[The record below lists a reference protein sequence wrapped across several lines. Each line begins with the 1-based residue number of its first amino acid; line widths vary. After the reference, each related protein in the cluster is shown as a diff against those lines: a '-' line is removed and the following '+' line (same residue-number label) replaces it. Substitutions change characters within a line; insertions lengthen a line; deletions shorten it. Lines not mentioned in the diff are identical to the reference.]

1 MGFEPQTFR
10 PTVRRVNHCAT
21 GAGLLDVFV
30 CHSSWK
36 RSTIFLLKA
45 ERNEVSF
52 ATPAVQAYDSK
63 ECLIFPAQFPVLLE
77 ACMSMSFSNMVNV
90 CFGNLSRAF
99 FGVSAN
105 TWGSWSYFLCTRDI
119 VLYHRIP
126 CGLVF
131 YCWHIAVFCKQKDE
145 LLQWLTPSLFPIF
158 LTHITASA

>member
-21 GAGLLDVFV
+21 GAGLLDIFV

-36 RSTIFLLKA
+36 RSTIFLLNA

-52 ATPAVQAYDSK
+52 ATPAVQAYWKPYDSK
-63 ECLIFPAQFPVLLE
+63 QCLIFPSQFPVLLE
-77 ACMSMSFSNMVNV
+77 ACMSMSFSSMVNV
-90 CFGNLSRAF
+90 CFGNLVMGIFRSF
-99 FGVSAN
+99 SQ
-105 TWGSWSYFLCTRDI
+105 YLRD
-119 VLYHRIP
+119 HRIP

-131 YCWHIAVFCKQKDE
+131 YCWHIAVFCKQKDQ
-145 LLQWLTPSLFPIF
+145 LLQWLTLSLFLIF